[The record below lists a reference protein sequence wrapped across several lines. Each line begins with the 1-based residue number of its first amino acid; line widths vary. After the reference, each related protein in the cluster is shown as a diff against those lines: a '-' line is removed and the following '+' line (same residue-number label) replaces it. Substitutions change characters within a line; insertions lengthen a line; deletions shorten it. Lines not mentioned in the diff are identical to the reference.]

1 MSHPAV
7 WPWALGSA
15 QGREFSRALGRIV
28 RHTQGLPLTGWES
41 SIRLS
46 PGQVRPNRLLLGFSP
61 QGVADQR
68 VLGLP
73 AALGMP
79 PVAARAFES
88 YGLSARAI
96 LLAAEMGQSHIEL
109 KAYLQFDPALPAP
122 VPGLLMRGY
131 KWHPAPAVS
140 ASDAA
145 RDATA
150 NATPEA
156 LPARVSDYFALH
168 QTTPEVMALLRLRAG
183 VPERAHPAYALA
195 EYALHCALARHPVG
209 LHPDVWVVSEQ
220 GSQRASYCV
229 RLYESGLCLADLWP
243 GLAALSGA
251 WSLQDRLNQE
261 VLKSM
266 GPRALGW
273 IAAGLDGRGDPFVTL
288 YCEASR
294 SDAWQVMTLGEMY
307 EQK

>member
-28 RHTQGLPLTGWES
+28 RHTQGLPLLGWEA

-79 PVAARAFES
+79 LPAVRAFER
-88 YGLSARAI
+88 YGLSARSI
-96 LLAAEMGQSHIEL
+96 LLAAEMGRSGIEL

-131 KWHPAPAVS
+131 KWHPASGA
-140 ASDAA
+140 DAA
-145 RDATA
+145 A
-150 NATPEA
+150 A
-156 LPARVSDYFALH
+156 LPVLPVLPVRVSDYFPLPSA
-168 QTTPEVMALLRLRAG
+168 TPDATALLRLRAG

-195 EYALHCALARHPVG
+195 EQALARALARHPAG
-209 LHPDVWVVSEQ
+209 LQTDVWVVSEQ
-220 GSQRASYCV
+220 DSPRASHCI
-229 RLYESGLCLADLWP
+229 RLHGSGLRLADLWP
-243 GLAALSGA
+243 GLEALGSA
-251 WSLQDRLNQE
+251 WSLQDRLTPD

-266 GPRALGW
+266 GPRPLGW
-273 IAAGLDGRGDPFVTL
+273 IAAGLDGQGDPFVTL

>member
-1 MSHPAV
+1 MSHPAI

-15 QGREFSRALGRIV
+15 QGRDFSRALGRIV
-28 RHTQGLPLTGWES
+28 RHTQGLPLSGWES
-41 SIRLS
+41 SVRLS

-79 PVAARAFES
+79 PAAADAFAY
-88 YGLSARAI
+88 YGLSARSI
-96 LLAAEMGQSHIEL
+96 LLAAEMGKTNIEL
-109 KAYLQFDPALPAP
+109 KAYLQFDPALSAP

-131 KWHPAPAVS
+131 KWNAAP
-140 ASDAA
+140 DAQ
-145 RDATA
+145 TA
-150 NATPEA
+150 AAPN
-156 LPARVSDYFALH
+156 RVSDYFRLDH
-168 QTTPEVMALLRLRAG
+168 GPSELLALLRSRTGASAL
-183 VPERAHPAYALA
+183 VHPAYALA
-195 EYALHCALARHPVG
+195 EHALARALERHPVG
-209 LHPDVWVVSEQ
+209 LNPDVWMVSEQ
-220 GSQRASYCV
+220 DSQRASYCI
-229 RLYESGLCLADLWP
+229 RLYESGLCLADLLP
-243 GLAALSGA
+243 GLQALIGA
-251 WSLQDRLNQE
+251 WSLHERLTPD

-266 GPRALGW
+266 GPRPLGW
-273 IAAGLDGRGDPFVTL
+273 IAAGLDGQGDPFVTL